1 MRRIVLCADDY
12 ALAPGVSAGIRELLA
27 AGRLNATSVMTIFPG
42 LETEARALQAVK
54 SPIPFQIGLHATL
67 TGGFAPLTA
76 SPMKRGGGKLPEKLP
91 MSRETWPPL
100 GYRRIDAAKV
110 KAEVKA
116 QLEKFISVF
125 GRAPDYVDGHQHTQ
139 LMPGIRKP
147 FLDAV
152 AELAP
157 RAWVRQCAP
166 VHFTD
171 ELFNAKSRF
180 LGALSLP
187 FKRMAKRRKLACNP
201 AFSGA
206 YDYDKPGD
214 FGAQFARFI
223 KGMPGGGVV
232 MCHPGH
238 PDDVLRARDT
248 LTDQREQE
256 FAFLMSE
263 AMPRAFQEAR
273 VTL

>member
-12 ALAPGVSAGIRELLA
+12 ALSPGVSAGIRELLT
-27 AGRLNATSVMTIFPG
+27 AGRLNATSVMVIFPG
-42 LETEARALQAVK
+42 LEDEARALQALK
-54 SPIPFQIGLHATL
+54 APIPFQIGLHATL
-67 TGGFAPLTA
+67 TGGFQPLAA
-76 SPMKRGGGKLPEKLP
+76 SPMKRDETKLP
-91 MSRETWPPL
+91 MARETWPPL

-116 QLEKFISVF
+116 QIEKFIAVF
-125 GRAPDYVDGHQHTQ
+125 GRAPDYVDGHQHAQ

-152 AELAP
+152 VELAP
-157 RAWVRQCAP
+157 RAWVRQCAT
-166 VHFTD
+166 VRFTG

-187 FKRMAKRRKLACNP
+187 FKRTAKRRGLRCNP

-214 FGAQFARFI
+214 FGASFARFI
-223 KGMPGGGVV
+223 RGMPEGGVV

-238 PDDVLRARDT
+238 PDDVLRSRDP
-248 LTDQREQE
+248 LTDQRERE
-256 FAFLMSE
+256 FAFLMGD
-263 AMPRAFQEAR
+263 AMPRALEQAR
-273 VTL
+273 VTLT